1 MHNIAR
7 DAFLFRIGEAFIEFF
22 LITGTSTKRK
32 NVQTKTVT
40 IFLLR
45 CKMHDFV
52 LSWWPTTASFNLLS
66 WSQYFP
72 KFMVEKRAHSRL
84 SNRHQMDRRNFFR
97 VKNPSIFKKASLSCR
112 WSSSIAANFNNFI
125 DSHILARIIHY
136 RFSGNVHCTLYHKF
150 SASFDKVRICRC

>member
-1 MHNIAR
+1 MHDTRSALFNVLVPYLVILFFNYLIFLIMQNYLHNIAR

-22 LITGTSTKRK
+22 LITGTSIERK

-45 CKMHDFV
+45 CKMHDFA

-84 SNRHQMDRRNFFR
+84 SNRHQMDRRTFFEWKIQVSLKKHLFR
-97 VKNPSIFKKASLSCR
+97 VAGK
-112 WSSSIAANFNNFI
+112 
-125 DSHILARIIHY
+125 
-136 RFSGNVHCTLYHKF
+136 GNRRDGLCQ
-150 SASFDKVRICRC
+150 